1 MSTIVAG
8 KTTRVLIVDD
18 HPAVLEA
25 LANRIRRQ
33 PDLHLCGEAGSA
45 DEAVALL
52 EQGPADVAVVDI
64 SLRGASGLDLIKQIA
79 VTHPQTKVLVWSMHD
94 ASIYADRAMRA
105 GARGYITKEHAT
117 EQIVE
122 AIRRVRDGETFL
134 TDGGGEEAGADSDK
148 NPRMATEKPGD
159 PTALSNR
166 ELEVFQLLGEG
177 YDMHAI
183 SERMKLSVKT
193 IETYRARIKR
203 KLNVKGRTQLIQV
216 AVEWRRDS
224 SLQA

>member
-1 MSTIVAG
+1 MSATVT
-8 KTTRVLIVDD
+8 TTRVLIVDD

-33 PDLHLCGEAGSA
+33 PDLELCGEAQSL

-52 EQGPADVAVVDI
+52 EREPADVAVVDI
-64 SLRGASGLDLIKQIA
+64 SLRGASGLDLIKRIA
-79 VTHPQTKVLVWSMHD
+79 ATHPQTKVLVWSMHE
-94 ASIYADRAMRA
+94 ASMYADRAIRA
-105 GARGYITKEHAT
+105 GARAYITKESAT

-122 AIRRVRDGETFL
+122 AIRRVQNGETFL
-134 TDGGGEEAGADSDK
+134 ADDGREETLEVSDK
-148 NPRMATEKPGD
+148 PRISSDAETS

-166 ELEVFQLLGEG
+166 ELEVFRLLGEG

-183 SERMKLSVKT
+183 SDRMKLSVKT

-203 KLNVKGRTQLIQV
+203 KLNVKGRTQLIQL
-216 AVEWRRDS
+216 AVEWTLSRR
-224 SLQA
+224 